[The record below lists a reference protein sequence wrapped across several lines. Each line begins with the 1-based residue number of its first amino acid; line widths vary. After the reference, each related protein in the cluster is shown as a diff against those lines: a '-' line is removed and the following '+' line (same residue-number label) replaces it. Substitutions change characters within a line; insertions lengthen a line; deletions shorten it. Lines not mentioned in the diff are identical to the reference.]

1 MIGRTILGRMKID
14 TIKIGRAIDKLIVG
28 KITIGKIKTAIGKM
42 MFDKT
47 ATTQP
52 GKALP
57 CPQAKRLFSRYLDGA
72 MTGAEM
78 LALQNHFAECL
89 ACSNVYQSLRESQRL
104 LMSLGRPKAPADL
117 GLKLRLA
124 ISREAAQAKRPPFE
138 GLLVRLEN
146 ALSAFMVPA
155 TAGFLTAFILFGIA
169 MVYFV
174 APSSLQ
180 ANNDVPL
187 VMVNTSPQLEQSGF
201 SMDSIN
207 ADSLVIEAY
216 VDANGR
222 VQDYRILS
230 DSMDSKD
237 VLPEV
242 KRMLI
247 FTTFR
252 PALSM
257 GRPTPSR
264 AVLSFSKISVRG

>member
-1 MIGRTILGRMKID
+1 MKGTREILG
-14 TIKIGRAIDKLIVG
+14 L
-28 KITIGKIKTAIGKM
+28 
-42 MFDKT
+42 
-47 ATTQP
+47 Q
-52 GKALP
+52 
-57 CPQAKRLFSRYLDGA
+57 CPQAKRLFSPYLDGA
-72 MTGAEM
+72 VTGTEM
-78 LALQNHFAECL
+78 LALHSHLSDCA
-89 ACSNVYQSLRESQRL
+89 ACNDQYQSLRRTQQL
-104 LMSLGRPKAPADL
+104 LVSVGRAKVPADL

-124 ISREAAQAKRPPFE
+124 ISRETESAKRGQFE
-138 GLLVRLEN
+138 GMMVRLQN
-146 ALSAFMVPA
+146 AFDAFMVPA
-155 TAGFLTAFILFGIA
+155 TAGFLSALIIFGIA

-180 ANNDVPL
+180 AGSDVPL
-187 VMVNTSPQLEQSGF
+187 VMVNTAPELQQSAFGMT
-201 SMDSIN
+201 MDTIDS
-207 ADSLVIEAY
+207 DSLVIEAY

-230 DSMDSKD
+230 DPKDSQE
-237 VLPEV
+237 VLPQV

>member
-1 MIGRTILGRMKID
+1 MRVMGT
-14 TIKIGRAIDKLIVG
+14 G
-28 KITIGKIKTAIGKM
+28 KNTGL
-42 MFDKT
+42 
-47 ATTQP
+47 Q
-52 GKALP
+52 
-57 CPQAKRLFSRYLDGA
+57 CPKAKRLFSPYLDGA
-72 MTGAEM
+72 VTGTEM
-78 LALQNHFAECL
+78 LALQDHLSDCE
-89 ACSNVYQSLRESQRL
+89 ACSQEYQALRRTQQL
-104 LMSLGRPKAPADL
+104 LVSVGRPKVPADL

-124 ISREAAQAKRPPFE
+124 ISREAGPAKRARFA
-138 GLLVRLEN
+138 GMRVRLEN
-146 ALSAFMVPA
+146 ALHAFMVPA
-155 TAGFLTAFILFGIA
+155 TAGFLSAVIIFGIA

-174 APSSLQ
+174 APSSLV
-180 ANNDVPL
+180 ADNDVPL
-187 VMVNTSPQLEQSGF
+187 VMVNTAPELQQSAFG
-201 SMDSIN
+201 MTLDSID

-230 DSMDSKD
+230 DTEKSKE
-237 VLPEV
+237 VLPQV

>member
-1 MIGRTILGRMKID
+1 MKG
-14 TIKIGRAIDKLIVG
+14 TVENAGL
-28 KITIGKIKTAIGKM
+28 
-42 MFDKT
+42 
-47 ATTQP
+47 Q
-52 GKALP
+52 
-57 CPQAKRLFSRYLDGA
+57 CPQAKRLFSPYLDGVV
-72 MTGAEM
+72 TGTEM
-78 LALQNHFAECL
+78 LALQDHLSDCQACNDEYL
-89 ACSNVYQSLRESQRL
+89 ALRRTQQL
-104 LMSLGRPKAPADL
+104 LVSVGRPRVPDDL

-124 ISREAAQAKRPPFE
+124 ISRETAQAKRGRFE
-138 GLLVRLEN
+138 GLMVRMEN
-146 ALSAFMVPA
+146 AFHAFMVPA
-155 TAGFLTAFILFGIA
+155 TAGFLSALIIFGIA

-174 APSSLQ
+174 APSTLR
-180 ANNDVPL
+180 ADNDVPL
-187 VMVNTSPQLEQSGF
+187 VLVNTAPVLQQSAFG
-201 SMDSIN
+201 MTLDTID

-230 DSMDSKD
+230 DPNDSKD
-237 VLPEV
+237 VLPQV

>member
-1 MIGRTILGRMKID
+1 MKGTREILG
-14 TIKIGRAIDKLIVG
+14 L
-28 KITIGKIKTAIGKM
+28 
-42 MFDKT
+42 
-47 ATTQP
+47 Q
-52 GKALP
+52 
-57 CPQAKRLFSRYLDGA
+57 CPQAKRLFSPYLDGA
-72 MTGAEM
+72 VTGTEM
-78 LALQNHFAECL
+78 LALHSHLSECA
-89 ACSNVYQSLRESQRL
+89 ACNDQYQSLRRTQQL
-104 LMSLGRPKAPADL
+104 LVSVGRPKVPADL

-124 ISREAAQAKRPPFE
+124 ISRETESAKRGQFE
-138 GLLVRLEN
+138 GMMVRLQN
-146 ALSAFMVPA
+146 AFDAFMVPA
-155 TAGFLTAFILFGIA
+155 TAGFLSALIIFGIA

-180 ANNDVPL
+180 AGSDVPL
-187 VMVNTSPQLEQSGF
+187 VMVNTAPELQQSAFGMT
-201 SMDSIN
+201 MDTIDS
-207 ADSLVIEAY
+207 DSLVIEAY

-230 DSMDSKD
+230 DPKDSQE
-237 VLPEV
+237 VLPQV

>member
-1 MIGRTILGRMKID
+1 MKG
-14 TIKIGRAIDKLIVG
+14 TVKNAGL
-28 KITIGKIKTAIGKM
+28 
-42 MFDKT
+42 
-47 ATTQP
+47 Q
-52 GKALP
+52 
-57 CPQAKRLFSRYLDGA
+57 CPQAKRLFSPYLDGVV
-72 MTGAEM
+72 TGTEM
-78 LALQNHFAECL
+78 HALQNHFSDCE
-89 ACSNVYQSLRESQRL
+89 ACSQEYRALRRTQQL
-104 LMSLGRPKAPADL
+104 LVSVGRPRVPDDL

-124 ISREAAQAKRPPFE
+124 ISRETAQAKRGRFE
-138 GLLVRLEN
+138 GLMVRMEN
-146 ALSAFMVPA
+146 AFQAFMVPA
-155 TAGFLTAFILFGIA
+155 TAGFLSALVIFGIA

-174 APSSLQ
+174 APSTLR
-180 ANNDVPL
+180 ADNDVPL
-187 VMVNTSPQLEQSGF
+187 VMVNTAPELQQSAFG
-201 SMDSIN
+201 MTLDTID

-230 DSMDSKD
+230 DPNASKD
-237 VLPEV
+237 VLPQV

>member
-1 MIGRTILGRMKID
+1 MMGT
-14 TIKIGRAIDKLIVG
+14 G
-28 KITIGKIKTAIGKM
+28 KITEL
-42 MFDKT
+42 
-47 ATTQP
+47 Q
-52 GKALP
+52 
-57 CPQAKRLFSRYLDGA
+57 CSEAKPLFSPYLDGA
-72 MTGAEM
+72 VTGTEM
-78 LALQNHFAECL
+78 LALQKHLSDCG
-89 ACSNVYQSLRESQRL
+89 ACDGEYQSLRRTQQL
-104 LMSLGRPKAPADL
+104 LATVARPKVPADL
-117 GLKLRLA
+117 GLNLRLA

-138 GLLVRLEN
+138 GLMVRLEN
-146 ALSAFMVPA
+146 TFQAILVPA
-155 TAGFLTAFILFGIA
+155 AAGFLSALIIFGIA
-169 MVYFV
+169 MGYFV
-174 APSSLQ
+174 TPSSLQ

-187 VMVNTSPQLEQSGF
+187 VMVNTGPELQPSAIGMT
-201 SMDSIN
+201 MDSID

-230 DSMDSKD
+230 DSSESKE
-237 VLPEV
+237 VLPQV

>member
-1 MIGRTILGRMKID
+1 MRRTEAKGTRKE
-14 TIKIGRAIDKLIVG
+14 
-28 KITIGKIKTAIGKM
+28 
-42 MFDKT
+42 
-47 ATTQP
+47 TTLQ
-52 GKALP
+52 
-57 CPQAKRLFSRYLDGA
+57 CPQAKRLFSPYLDGA
-72 MTGAEM
+72 VTGTEM
-78 LALQNHFAECL
+78 LALQNHFADC
-89 ACSNVYQSLRESQRL
+89 AGCSGEYQSLRESQRL
-104 LMSLGRPKAPADL
+104 LMSVARPKAPADL
-117 GLKLRLA
+117 GLKLRVA

-138 GLLVRLEN
+138 GWLVRFEN
-146 ALSAFMVPA
+146 SLRAHMVPA
-155 TAGFLTAFILFGIA
+155 TAGFLTAFIIFGIA

-174 APSSLQ
+174 APSTLR

-187 VMVNTSPQLEQSGF
+187 VMVNTAPQLEQSAFG
-201 SMDSIN
+201 MDTIN
-207 ADSLVIEAY
+207 AESLVIEAY

-230 DSMDSKD
+230 DSNASKD

-264 AVLSFSKISVRG
+264 AVLSFSKISVKG